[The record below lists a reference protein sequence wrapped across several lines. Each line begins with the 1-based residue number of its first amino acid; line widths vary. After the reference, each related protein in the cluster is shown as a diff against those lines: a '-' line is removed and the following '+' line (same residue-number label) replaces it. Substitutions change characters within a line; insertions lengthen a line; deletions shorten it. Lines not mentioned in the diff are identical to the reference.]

1 MIADRNLLWR
11 EIENKIMKFL
21 QMTKDQYFIRMNQL
35 QLYDYLHLCNLL
47 IEIGLE
53 FSG

>member
-11 EIENKIMKFL
+11 EIESKFIKFL

-35 QLYDYLHLCNLL
+35 
-47 IEIGLE
+47 
-53 FSG
+53 